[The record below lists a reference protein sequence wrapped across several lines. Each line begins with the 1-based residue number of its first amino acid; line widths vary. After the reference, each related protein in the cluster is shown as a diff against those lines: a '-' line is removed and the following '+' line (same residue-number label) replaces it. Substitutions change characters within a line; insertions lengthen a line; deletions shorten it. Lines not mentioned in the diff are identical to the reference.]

1 MDHSFPHLLAVLVA
15 IIVVTK
21 LFGEGAQRLGQPAVL
36 GELIAGVVL
45 GGSLL
50 GILDPTD
57 PVISALSEIG
67 VIVLLF
73 EIGLHTD
80 LRALISVGSSA
91 TTVGLVGVV
100 IPFALGYG
108 VAHLLGLSVVTAIV
122 CGASLTATSIGIS
135 ARVLSDLG
143 QLDSAEGRVVL
154 GAAVLDDVVGL
165 IILSVVSGIAAG
177 KAVSVAGVGV
187 NIAASIGFI
196 VAALILGG
204 RLAPPVFRLI
214 SRLETSGTLGL
225 LALAFAFLLAWL
237 ASAAHS
243 APIIGAFAAGLVLH
257 DTPQR
262 HEIERKV
269 STLGYFFVPIFFAAV
284 GAAVDLRT
292 LADAR
297 VATIGGALIAVALV
311 GKFVAGYAP
320 VWFRGNKA
328 MIGVAMIPRGEVGL
342 IFAQMGLATGSLDVS
357 LFSAIALMV
366 MVTTFLP
373 PPILSRMRTGIAI
386 PNLEDQP
393 GDGGIDDLVAGG
405 EPREEKKQEAGSRK
419 Q

>member
-1 MDHSFPHLLAVLVA
+1 
-15 IIVVTK
+15 
-21 LFGEGAQRLGQPAVL
+21 
-36 GELIAGVVL
+36 
-45 GGSLL
+45 
-50 GILDPTD
+50 
-57 PVISALSEIG
+57 
-67 VIVLLF
+67 
-73 EIGLHTD
+73 
-80 LRALISVGSSA
+80 
-91 TTVGLVGVV
+91 
-100 IPFALGYG
+100 
-108 VAHLLGLSVVTAIV
+108 
-122 CGASLTATSIGIS
+122 
-135 ARVLSDLG
+135 
-143 QLDSAEGRVVL
+143 VVL

-177 KAVSVAGVGV
+177 NAVTVAGVGL
-187 NIAASIGFI
+187 NIAASVGFI
-196 VAALILGG
+196 VAALIIGG
-204 RLAPPVFRLI
+204 RLAPPVFQFI

-237 ASAAHS
+237 ANAAHS
-243 APIIGAFAAGLVLH
+243 AQIIGAFAAGLVLH

-297 VATIGGALIAVALV
+297 VAMIGGALIAVAVV

-342 IFAQMGLATGSLDVS
+342 IFAQMGLATGTLDVS

-373 PPILSRMRTGIAI
+373 PPILSRMRTGVVV
-386 PNLEDQP
+386 PNLESQP
-393 GDGGIDDLVAGG
+393 GDGGIDDLVVGG
-405 EPREEKKQEAGSRK
+405 EPLEKRKQEAGSTK
-419 Q
+419 P